1 MHGYRELR
9 SQGEIRS
16 VEEVWR
22 LAEQIHARPRQI
34 HIRPMKSKMGSCS
47 QRKVI
52 TFNSSVLTPDDLL
65 RKEAIIHELLHLRYR
80 SHGKMFKALLRA
92 YTRINLSENGGS
104 DKVT

>member
-22 LAEQIHARPRQI
+22 LAEQIHARP
-34 HIRPMKSKMGSCS
+34 MKSKMGSCS

-52 TFNSSVLTPDDLL
+52 TFNSSVLTLDDLL

-80 SHGKMFKALLRA
+80 SHGKMFKALLRV